1 MLNNKKKP
9 KDTNK
14 PKSIKLQPH
23 NINKPVKGLF
33 KENIKKRKLE
43 KV

>member
-23 NINKPVKGLF
+23 NINKSTKTVFENK
-33 KENIKKRKLE
+33 KEI
-43 KV
+43 